1 MKSVPSQTILFAPMF
16 TKTKVL
22 YLCKDLK
29 REACQLRR
37 SLAGRVFEGIRW
49 GVEAVFLTLAGSHSQ
64 EGEILKG
71 IVLNRWAVVW

>member
-22 YLCKDLK
+22 SLCQDLK

-49 GVEAVFLTLAGSHSQ
+49 GVEAVFLTLAEATVKKAES
-64 EGEILKG
+64 
-71 IVLNRWAVVW
+71 